1 MSAASWLVTVV
12 AWCVASADVF
22 VGGHG
27 GYPVYRI
34 PSAIR
39 LEGAPAPGRI
49 VAMAEARGSMADVG
63 SNDLVTRTSDDGGT
77 TWSPQRTVLHV
88 DGRSANN
95 PCLVQSVRGAH
106 PGRLLLMAQSYPE
119 RCDERCVVP
128 GFDADASG
136 DRVCRTLVMHSD
148 DGGATWSGPREV
160 TRQVKRADSVTSTA
174 TGPGI
179 GIQLARG
186 PHAGRILMPFNEGP
200 FDRWRVYA
208 AISDDGGD
216 TWRMGEPAPTPGPGR
231 ANEVQ
236 FFERQDGTV
245 VLNARQHHGARRRAT
260 AESRDGGATWSAITD
275 VPELPDPQC
284 MGGVVSL
291 GGGTVVFTGCDSES
305 RRALGTAWVSR
316 DDGRTWPAKVL
327 VEPGGFAYSVPVAL
341 GPGRVGVLYEAEGY
355 ARIAFKVAD
364 LPPAPG
370 GGPPPGPASRAPR
383 QP

>member
-1 MSAASWLVTVV
+1 MVTCLIILALACAASV
-12 AWCVASADVF
+12 DVF
-22 VGGHG
+22 VGGQG
-27 GYPVYRI
+27 GHAVYRI
-34 PSAIR
+34 PSALR

-49 VAMAEARGSMADVG
+49 VAMAEARGSLADVG
-63 SNDLVTRTSDDGGT
+63 SNDLVMRTSDDGGA
-77 TWSPQRTVLHV
+77 TWSAQRTVLHAE
-88 DGRSANN
+88 GRSMNN
-95 PCLVQSVRGAH
+95 PCLVQSARGPHA
-106 PGRLLLMAQSYPE
+106 GRLILMAQSYPE

-136 DRVCRTLVMHSD
+136 DRVCRTVVAHSD
-148 DGGATWSGPREV
+148 DGGATWSSPRDV
-160 TRQVKRADSVTSTA
+160 TREVKRATVVTSTA

-200 FDRWRVYA
+200 YDRWRVYA

-216 TWRMGEPAPTPGPGR
+216 SWRMGEPAPTPGPGR

-245 VLNARQHHGARRRAT
+245 VLNARQHHGARRRAS
-260 AESRDGGATWSAITD
+260 AESRDGGVTWSPVAD
-275 VPELPDPQC
+275 VADLPDPQC
-284 MGGVVSL
+284 MGGVLAL

-316 DDGRTWPAKVL
+316 DDGRTWPVKVPI
-327 VEPGGFAYSVPVAL
+327 EPGGFAYSVPVAL
-341 GPGRVGVLYEAEGY
+341 GPGRVGVLHEAAGY
-355 ARIAFKVAD
+355 ACIAFKVIE
-364 LPPAPG
+364 LSPAPG
-370 GGPPPGPASRAPR
+370 GGAPAGPASPAPR

>member
-1 MSAASWLVTVV
+1 MLQIAATWLALSV
-12 AWCVASADVF
+12 DVF
-22 VGGHG
+22 VGGQG
-27 GYPVYRI
+27 GHAVYRI
-34 PSAIR
+34 PSALR

-63 SNDLVTRTSDDGGT
+63 SNDLVMRTSDDGGA
-77 TWSPQRTVLHV
+77 TWSAQRTVLHAE
-88 DGRSANN
+88 GRSMNN
-95 PCLVQSVRGAH
+95 PCLVQSARGPHA
-106 PGRLLLMAQSYPE
+106 GRLILMAQSYPE

-136 DRVCRTLVMHSD
+136 DRVCRTVVAHSD
-148 DGGATWSGPREV
+148 DGGATWSAPREV
-160 TRQVKRADSVTSTA
+160 TREVKRATVVTSTA

-200 FDRWRVYA
+200 YDRWRVYA

-216 TWRMGEPAPTPGPGR
+216 SWRMGEPAPTPGPGR

-245 VLNARQHHGARRRAT
+245 VLNARQHHGARRRAS
-260 AESRDGGATWSAITD
+260 AESRDGGVTWSPVAD
-275 VPELPDPQC
+275 VADLPDPQC
-284 MGGVVSL
+284 MGGVLAL

-316 DDGRTWPAKVL
+316 DDGRTWPVKVPI
-327 VEPGGFAYSVPVAL
+327 EPGGFAYSVPVAL
-341 GPGRVGVLYEAEGY
+341 GPGRVGVLHEAAGY
-355 ARIAFKVAD
+355 ARIAFRVIE

-370 GGPPPGPASRAPR
+370 GGAPAGPASPAPR

>member
-1 MSAASWLVTVV
+1 MSWVAATWIAL
-12 AWCVASADVF
+12 ASDVF
-22 VGGHG
+22 VGGQG

-34 PSAIR
+34 PAALR

-63 SNDLVTRTSDDGGT
+63 SNDLVMRTSDDGGA
-77 TWSPQRTVLHV
+77 TWSPQRTVLHA
-88 DGRSANN
+88 DGRSMNN
-95 PCLVQSVRGAH
+95 PCLVQPVRGPHA
-106 PGRLLLMAQSYPE
+106 GRLILMAQSYPE
-119 RCDERCVVP
+119 RCDERCVEP
-128 GFDADASG
+128 GFDAGPGG
-136 DRVCRTLVMHSD
+136 DRVCRTLVAHSD
-148 DGGATWSGPREV
+148 DAGATWCAPREV
-160 TRQVKRADSVTSTA
+160 TRRVKRAEGVTSTA

-179 GIQLARG
+179 GIQLAHG

-216 TWRMGEPAPTPGPGR
+216 TWSMGEPAPVPGPGR

-245 VLNARQHHGARRRAT
+245 VLNARQHLGARRRTT
-260 AESRDGGATWSAITD
+260 AESRDGGLTWSPLAD

-284 MGGVVSL
+284 MGGIVAL

-316 DDGRTWPAKVL
+316 DDGRTWPTKVA

-341 GPGRVGVLYEAEGY
+341 GAGRVGVLHEAAGY
-355 ARIAFKVAD
+355 ARISFRIVE
-364 LPPAPG
+364 LPPA
-370 GGPPPGPASRAPR
+370 